1 MSNIA
6 IIVDLETTGLNSSF
20 DEIIE
25 IGAIKVD
32 LDTGETLAEFQTFSK
47 PEDSL
52 PPFIEKLTGI
62 DSKMLKD
69 APDNVQAVNAFLAF
83 AENLP
88 IWAYSANFDS
98 GFINNFT
105 DEHRPFKDILTL
117 ARRAFP
123 NLKNHKLITVAEHLG
138 LSTENSHRA
147 IADCNVSKEVL
158 LLGLEYQTKTP
169 KNFKANE
176 KGIFFGKV
184 LVFTGEL
191 ETMTRNTAMSHA
203 SLYGFKIGS
212 GVTKKTDC
220 LVVGTQDLD
229 KLAGHEKSSK
239 HRKAEKLIDDGINI
253 QIISENNFLKII
265 QSD

>member
-6 IIVDLETTGLNSSF
+6 IIVDLETTGLDSSF
-20 DEIIE
+20 NEIIE

-32 LDTGETLAEFQTFSK
+32 LESGETLEEFQTFSK
-47 PEDSL
+47 PKDSL
-52 PPFIEKLTGI
+52 PPFIVRLTGI
-62 DSKMLKD
+62 NSKMLKG
-69 APDNVQAVNAFLAF
+69 APNNKEAVDTFLAF
-83 AENLP
+83 AENFP
-88 IWAYSANFDS
+88 IWAYNAGFDS

-105 DEHRPFKDILTL
+105 NEHRPFKDILTL

-123 NLKNHKLITVAEHLG
+123 DLYNHKLITVSEHLG
-138 LSTENSHRA
+138 LSTKNSHRA
-147 IADCNVSKEVL
+147 IADCRVSKEVL

-169 KNFKANE
+169 KDFEANE

-184 LVFTGEL
+184 IVFTGEL

-203 SLYGFKIGS
+203 SLYGFKVGS

-239 HRKAEKLIDDGINI
+239 HRKAENLIDDGINI